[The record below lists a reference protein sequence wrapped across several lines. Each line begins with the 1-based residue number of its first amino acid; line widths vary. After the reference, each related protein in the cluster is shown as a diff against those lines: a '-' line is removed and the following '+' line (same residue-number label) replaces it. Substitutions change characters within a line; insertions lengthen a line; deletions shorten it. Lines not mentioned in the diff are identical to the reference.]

1 MSHEQ
6 GPNFSVIMVER
17 GQAVFFVSLGCAKNR
32 VDSEHMLGMLRAGG
46 LRPASRLEEAQ
57 VAVVNTCGFIE
68 PAVEEAVD
76 AILDVLEFK
85 RRGTLQAVFVTGCLV
100 QRYGSKL
107 RAELPEVDGWLGTGE
122 IPRIVD
128 LVLGADAENAGRLH
142 IGRPTYLAD
151 HTVPRVQT
159 TPFFSAY
166 LKIAEGCSHR
176 CSFCMIPR
184 LRGPFRSRP
193 LASLL
198 REAEAMVRRGVRE
211 INLIAQ
217 DTGSYGEDLQPR
229 TDLGTLL
236 EALSGL
242 RPAPWLRVLYTHPE
256 KLTRR
261 LLDLMDKLEPVCPY
275 LDLPMQHVSRPVLS
289 SMGRHGDWDCLAA
302 LMAQIRSSRRSFAVR
317 TTLMVGF
324 PGESERD
331 FEQLLRFVEKMRFDH
346 LGVFVYSAEK
356 GTRAAR
362 LPGRV
367 RPETAARRR
376 QEIMQLQAV
385 ISEERHR
392 ALISKVVPVLVEGP
406 APETDLLLVGRT
418 QHMAPEVD
426 GRVLINKGVGVA
438 GKIQPVR
445 ITEAHAYDLVG
456 EIAG

>member
-1 MSHEQ
+1 MA
-6 GPNFSVIMVER
+6 ER

-32 VDSEHMLGMLRAGG
+32 VDTEHMLGILCSRG

-57 VAVVNTCGFIE
+57 VAVINTCGFIA
-68 PAVEEAVD
+68 PAVQEAVD

-85 RRGTLQAVFVTGCLV
+85 RSGDLQAVFVTGCLV
-100 QRYGSKL
+100 QRYGAKL
-107 RAELPEVDGWLGTGE
+107 QAELPEVDGWLGTGE
-122 IPRIVD
+122 IPRIAE
-128 LVLGADAENAGRLH
+128 LVVNPDAEDGGRLH

-166 LKIAEGCSHR
+166 LKIAEGCTHR

-193 LASLL
+193 LDSVL

-217 DTGSYGEDLQPR
+217 DSGSYGRDLQPR
-229 TDLGTLL
+229 TDLETLL
-236 EALSGL
+236 EALSGI

-256 KLTRR
+256 KVTPR
-261 LLDLMDKLEPVCPY
+261 LLDLMDKVETICPY
-275 LDLPMQHVSRPVLS
+275 LDLPVQHVSRTVLR
-289 SMGRHGDWDCLAA
+289 SMGREGGWDTLAA
-302 LMAQIRSSRRSFAVR
+302 LLTEIRSGRRRFAVR

-331 FEQLLRFVEKMRFDH
+331 FRQLLSFVEKMQFDH

-367 RPETAARRR
+367 SPETAERRR
-376 QEIMQLQAV
+376 REIMGLQAE
-385 ISEERHR
+385 ISQRRLR
-392 ALISKVVPVLVEGP
+392 AWISKVVPVLVEGP
-406 APETDLLLVGRT
+406 TPETDLLLAGRT
-418 QHMAPEVD
+418 QYMAPEVD
-426 GRVLINKGVGVA
+426 GRVLINRGVGRV
-438 GKIQPVR
+438 GEVQPVR